1 MKRMLDKL
9 QVQKARI
16 STVAEDENS
25 ITLRFSYSP
34 KSFPILLTIKNCL
47 MLPLIES
54 FYESANLTNNLLK
67 INFNPPINVE
77 LYGYGL
83 SGDLEDYVDIT
94 FQFESTT
101 SKSDFKKLLNNTVD
115 VLTYSLDI
123 GYIEA

>member
-16 STVAEDENS
+16 STVSEDANS

-54 FYESANLTNNLLK
+54 FYEGANLTNNLLK
-67 INFNPPINVE
+67 IHFNPPTAVE
-77 LYGYGL
+77 IYGYGL
-83 SGDLEDYVDIT
+83 SGELEDYIDIT
-94 FQFESTT
+94 FTFSSTKEKN
-101 SKSDFKKLLNNTVD
+101 SLKDCLNNPVD

-123 GYIEA
+123 GFIEA